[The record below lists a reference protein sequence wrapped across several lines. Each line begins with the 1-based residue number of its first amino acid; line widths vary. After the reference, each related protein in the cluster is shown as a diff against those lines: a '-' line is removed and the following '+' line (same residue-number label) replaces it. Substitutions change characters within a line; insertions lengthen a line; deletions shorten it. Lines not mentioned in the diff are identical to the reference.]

1 MKLVSAVVMVFT
13 LVAPVLAQQ
22 SPPGSAQTPGQPP
35 STSAPSSSSQPMLQ
49 IDSSS
54 IVGSPVRSI
63 VGSPVRSPDG
73 KDLGKISRLMIDPR
87 EGRVTTAIISMGSKL
102 GIGGRNVAVPWTSLR
117 VGQDQQK
124 LVFTV
129 DQRLLDQAPSASPAS
144 EDKQERSED
153 SK

>member
-1 MKLVSAVVMVFT
+1 M
-13 LVAPVLAQQ
+13 
-22 SPPGSAQTPGQPP
+22 
-35 STSAPSSSSQPMLQ
+35 
-49 IDSSS
+49 IH
-54 IVGSPVRSI
+54 
-63 VGSPVRSPDG
+63 
-73 KDLGKISRLMIDPR
+73 LG

-117 VGQDQQK
+117 AGQDQQK

-144 EDKQERSED
+144 EDKQDRSED

>member
-54 IVGSPVRSI
+54 IVGSPVRS
-63 VGSPVRSPDG
+63 PDG

-87 EGRVTTAIISMGSKL
+87 EGRVTTAVISMGSKL

-124 LVFTV
+124 LVFTA
-129 DQRLLDQAPSASPAS
+129 DQRLLDQAPSASPAG
-144 EDKQERSED
+144 EDKQERSKH

>member
-1 MKLVSAVVMVFT
+1 MKLASAVVMVFT

-54 IVGSPVRSI
+54 IVGSPVRS
-63 VGSPVRSPDG
+63 PDG
-73 KDLGKISRLMIDPR
+73 KALGKISRLMIDPR

>member
-54 IVGSPVRSI
+54 IVGSPVRS
-63 VGSPVRSPDG
+63 PDG
-73 KDLGKISRLMIDPR
+73 KDLDL
-87 EGRVTTAIISMGSKL
+87 EFIIRDYVVHM
-102 GIGGRNVAVPWTSLR
+102 RHH
-117 VGQDQQK
+117 
-124 LVFTV
+124 
-129 DQRLLDQAPSASPAS
+129 LDQIL
-144 EDKQERSED
+144 
-153 SK
+153 

>member
-1 MKLVSAVVMVFT
+1 MKLVLAVVMVLA

-22 SPPGSAQTPGQPP
+22 SPPGSP

-49 IDSSS
+49 IDSS
-54 IVGSPVRSI
+54 SI

-87 EGRVTTAIISMGSKL
+87 EGRVTTAVISMGSKL

-117 VGQDQQK
+117 VGQDQEK
-124 LVFTV
+124 LVFTA
-129 DQRLLDQAPSASPAS
+129 DQRLLDQAPSASPAG
-144 EDKQERSED
+144 EDKQERSKD